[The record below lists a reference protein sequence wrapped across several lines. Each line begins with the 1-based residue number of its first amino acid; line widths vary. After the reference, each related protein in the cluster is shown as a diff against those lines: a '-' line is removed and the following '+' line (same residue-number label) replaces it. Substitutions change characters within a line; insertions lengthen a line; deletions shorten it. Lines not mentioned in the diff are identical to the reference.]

1 MSPSS
6 VFVLLP
12 GPIASMLSNK
22 FGFRP
27 VIICGGLMM
36 SLGLGLSYF
45 AQSLYYLYFS
55 FGVLTGNVSPLNS

>member
-1 MSPSS
+1 
-6 VFVLLP
+6 
-12 GPIASMLSNK
+12 MLSNK